1 MDTPLRIFFLFQLS
15 IGIGK
20 SKSNNYF
27 VGGYDSFPFR
37 SETLHLDNGVVL
49 GFFVLNFFLGLLY
62 FERGLKRIPNRG
74 YRKPKKKD

>member
-15 IGIGK
+15 VGIGK

-37 SETLHLDNGVVL
+37 SETLHLDNGAVL
-49 GFFVLNFFLGLLY
+49 GFFRFKFLSGIAL
-62 FERGLKRIPNRG
+62 F
-74 YRKPKKKD
+74 